1 MSLLLALAL
10 LCAPARAQD
19 SVDADEPWSEER
31 FSVEELR
38 ADRELAAIQK
48 RIDSG
53 DLPKVQFDFDS
64 ADIRPESYAVL
75 NMVADV
81 LLKNP
86 RVKLRVWAHTC
97 IIGTREYNLELS
109 QARAKSVKSY
119 LVQQGVPPPSIR
131 FHGWGPDRPIA
142 DNSTEEGRQK
152 NRRVEFRVVRGDW
165 GSIY

>member
-1 MSLLLALAL
+1 MSLWLALAL
-10 LCAPARAQD
+10 LGAPVWAQD
-19 SVDADEPWSEER
+19 LSDEPWSEEK

-48 RIDSG
+48 RITSG
-53 DLPKVQFDFDS
+53 ELPKVQFDFDS
-64 ADIRPESYAVL
+64 AVIRPESHAVL
-75 NMVADV
+75 DMIADV

-86 RVKLRVWAHTC
+86 RVKLRVAAHTC
-97 IIGTREYNLELS
+97 SLGSREYNLELS
-109 QARAKSVKSY
+109 EARAKAVKAY
-119 LVQQGVPPPSIR
+119 LVSVGVPPPSIR
-131 FHGWGPDRPIA
+131 FRGWGFEHPIA